1 LHQQKGNNSAFTNNK
16 KNCASRLVHGQAHFD
31 CVPPLLR
38 VVDGA
43 KTRWCHLLL
52 IDGLISLI
60 ELREINNSSR
70 RSFNQHQILLECI
83 VEELELAG
91 PAFYNSY
98 KAGQAASSELV
109 VAVSG
114 IEHPWNDVLQLR
126 QLLLS
131 DPTTKSKVKFLGI
144 TDSLLGHAVVQN
156 AGADFNALFLDAV
169 KKAIFTYPPQSD
181 PSSLSRINMPP
192 VSEEAVLPSVD
203 TSFDVSV
210 FDDFAASELDT
221 QPWEFLES
229 EVRLISMTRP
239 PHPLRGHGTEVI
251 PSTQCLF
258 APIDPCAP
266 THAEDVWHAPVA
278 VAGAGPSAE
287 ESVLNSLQLP
297 ADGIPSLRW
306 DTSAGQNETRE
317 LQLLVPFPQFGGS
330 VFARRVSFGPALDLC
345 ASQNCSVVTPLSA
358 QRPVDNDAERRF
370 EAPTVPADERAGAQC
385 CRTKPGSA
393 GLSEADVPEQFW
405 DYVEFERDLDGFI
418 AHQDNVSASDLSLFM
433 NGADRKRENEDTSE
447 EGTRAVRA
455 RT

>member
-91 PAFYNSY
+91 PALYNSY

-126 QLLLS
+126 QQLLS

-156 AGADFNALFLDAV
+156 AGSDFSALFLDAV
-169 KKAIFTYPPQSD
+169 KKAIFTYPPQSG

-192 VSEEAVLPSVD
+192 VSEETVLPVAEAF
-203 TSFDVSV
+203 FDVSV

-229 EVRLISMTRP
+229 GVRLISMTRP
-239 PHPLRGHGTEVI
+239 SHPLRGHGTEVI

-266 THAEDVWHAPVA
+266 TYAEDVWHAPVA
-278 VAGAGPSAE
+278 IAGTGTSAV
-287 ESVLNSLQLP
+287 ESVPNSLQLP
-297 ADGIPSLRW
+297 ADGISSLRC
-306 DTSAGQNETRE
+306 DISAGQNEAPE
-317 LQLLVPFPQFGGS
+317 LQLLVPFPQFHSS
-330 VFARRVSFGPALDLC
+330 VFSRRTSFGPAHDLRVP
-345 ASQNCSVVTPLSA
+345 QNCSVVTPLA
-358 QRPVDNDAERRF
+358 VHGRADNGAGSRYE
-370 EAPTVPADERAGAQC
+370 VPSVRADPRVGAQC
-385 CRTKPGSA
+385 CNAGANSA
-393 GLSEADVPEQFW
+393 RLSEADVPEQFW
-405 DYVEFERDLDGFI
+405 DYVEFERDLEGFT
-418 AHQDNVSASDLSLFM
+418 AHQDTVNLFM
-433 NGADRKRENEDTSE
+433 NGADKKRGFEATAA
-447 EGTRAVRA
+447 EGARAVRA
-455 RT
+455 RY

>member
-1 LHQQKGNNSAFTNNK
+1 
-16 KNCASRLVHGQAHFD
+16 
-31 CVPPLLR
+31 

-70 RSFNQHQILLECI
+70 RSFNQHQIFLECI

-91 PAFYNSY
+91 PALYNSY
-98 KAGQAASSELV
+98 KAGQAASSGLV

-156 AGADFNALFLDAV
+156 AGSDFNALFLDAV
-169 KKAIFTYPPQSD
+169 KKAIFTYPPQSG

-192 VSEEAVLPSVD
+192 VSGETVLPVAEAF
-203 TSFDVSV
+203 FDVSV

-239 PHPLRGHGTEVI
+239 SHPLRGHGTEVM

-258 APIDPCAP
+258 APIEHCAP
-266 THAEDVWHAPVA
+266 PHAEDVWHAPVA
-278 VAGAGPSAE
+278 VAGTGPSAE
-287 ESVLNSLQLP
+287 ESVPNSLQPP

-317 LQLLVPFPQFGGS
+317 LQLLVPFPQFHSS
-330 VFARRVSFGPALDLC
+330 VFARRVSFGHTLDLH
-345 ASQNCSVVTPLSA
+345 APQHCSVVTPLAA
-358 QRPVDNDAERRF
+358 QHTADNEAERRF
-370 EAPTVPADERAGAQC
+370 EAPTVPADEGAGAC

-405 DYVEFERDLDGFI
+405 GYVEFERDLDGST
-418 AHQDNVSASDLSLFM
+418 AHQDTVSASNLSLFM
-433 NGADRKRENEDTSE
+433 NGADRKRGFEYTSE
-447 EGTRAVRA
+447 EETRAVKA
-455 RT
+455 RY